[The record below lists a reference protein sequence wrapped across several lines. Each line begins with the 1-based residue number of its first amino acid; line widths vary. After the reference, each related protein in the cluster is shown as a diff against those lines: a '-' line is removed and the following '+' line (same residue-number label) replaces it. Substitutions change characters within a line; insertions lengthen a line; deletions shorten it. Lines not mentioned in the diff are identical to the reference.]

1 MVIFLSEQL
10 VENSMLIKMSSTLYT
25 LSQPMYNFNKTIILI
40 CYIKFLP
47 MIINFY
53 FCYIR
58 LILEK

>member
-1 MVIFLSEQL
+1 MS
-10 VENSMLIKMSSTLYT
+10 IKMSSTLYT